1 MRATNRH
8 IGDPATPTNRPVVGT
23 LQDRAGFKL
32 SRSARAS
39 GYNTGDVYEDVL

>member
-1 MRATNRH
+1 MRATNKH
-8 IGDPATPTNRPVVGT
+8 IGNPATLANRPVVGV

-39 GYNTGDVYEDVL
+39 GYNTSDVYGDIL